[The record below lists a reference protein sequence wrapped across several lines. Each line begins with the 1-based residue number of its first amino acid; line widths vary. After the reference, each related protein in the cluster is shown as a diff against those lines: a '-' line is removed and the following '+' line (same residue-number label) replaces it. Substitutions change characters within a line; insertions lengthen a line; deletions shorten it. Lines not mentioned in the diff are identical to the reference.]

1 MKRIT
6 SLFKRLKLAQKISLL
21 VIFIT
26 VLATGI
32 CSVVSG
38 RWYIA
43 QMLDNL
49 EQNALNVVRITAMSP
64 IVIDGLESGVDD
76 GSIQRFVTSEQE
88 LLDQIDIMVVAD
100 ADGVRYGHTK
110 SDRVG
115 ELFSAEDHVDALTKG
130 ETYVTIGPGTLGDSM
145 RAFTPVY
152 SRDGS
157 RITGFVMS
165 GTLLDSIAQAERT
178 ISLMA
183 VGFTLLSSL
192 IGVLCAVFLSRYI
205 KKSLLSY
212 EPEDIA
218 MLYLEN
224 QGILSTVHE
233 GVMSID
239 VNGNI
244 TTVNKAAREYL
255 NIGEDC
261 VGQHISTV
269 FPLSKLPEVL
279 TSRQPLLNVPYALGD
294 RLVISNNLPIIDET
308 GKLMGGVCSFRDQTE
323 MNRLADEITGVKKI
337 VDALRA
343 TTHEF
348 KNKLH
353 VILGFIE
360 TGRHSEAKAYIG
372 SINEALQATV
382 SEILSAVHEPN
393 LSALLIGKSQ
403 RFHELGIEWEL
414 EDGSAFSNA
423 LNFDVNSLIVIVGN
437 LLDNAADALD
447 ASDQREKKISL
458 YLNDENGR
466 LELRVKDN
474 GPGIACPERIFER
487 GYTTKSESRGYGLF
501 LTKEQVDKYQGS
513 ISVETAPGAG
523 ACFRVILTRRET
535 E

>member
-76 GSIQRFVTSEQE
+76 GSIQQFVTSEQE

-205 KKSLLSY
+205 KKSLLFRFRFGNYMSFPACMQHYIVMFVQMWDFFCQIGLYTIFRGNSASSY
-212 EPEDIA
+212 IIMPVKYRSDIFA
-218 MLYLEN
+218 
-224 QGILSTVHE
+224 
-233 GVMSID
+233 
-239 VNGNI
+239 
-244 TTVNKAAREYL
+244 
-255 NIGEDC
+255 
-261 VGQHISTV
+261 
-269 FPLSKLPEVL
+269 
-279 TSRQPLLNVPYALGD
+279 
-294 RLVISNNLPIIDET
+294 
-308 GKLMGGVCSFRDQTE
+308 
-323 MNRLADEITGVKKI
+323 KK
-337 VDALRA
+337 
-343 TTHEF
+343 
-348 KNKLH
+348 
-353 VILGFIE
+353 
-360 TGRHSEAKAYIG
+360 S
-372 SINEALQATV
+372 
-382 SEILSAVHEPN
+382 
-393 LSALLIGKSQ
+393 
-403 RFHELGIEWEL
+403 
-414 EDGSAFSNA
+414 
-423 LNFDVNSLIVIVGN
+423 
-437 LLDNAADALD
+437 
-447 ASDQREKKISL
+447 
-458 YLNDENGR
+458 
-466 LELRVKDN
+466 
-474 GPGIACPERIFER
+474 
-487 GYTTKSESRGYGLF
+487 
-501 LTKEQVDKYQGS
+501 
-513 ISVETAPGAG
+513 
-523 ACFRVILTRRET
+523 
-535 E
+535 